1 LGFGETAQCIS
12 EAQAAVAKALVLD
25 HSLAEAQFALALLKF
40 NYEREWTEAEKAFQ
54 RAIKLNPNY
63 AESYEHYCMFLA
75 VMERSD
81 EAVAEGKRA
90 IELAPLALKTS
101 YIAGWGFWFAGQSDL
116 AKEQGHKLLEM
127 EPNFSGGYVHL
138 GVSLWGDGAYQKSLI
153 ELETAVKLGG
163 GTDIKMLLGL
173 LYGMVGEREK
183 ANQLLTEFQRLDE
196 QGIFTANHQA
206 FIYAG
211 LGEMDRAF
219 VLLEQAAE
227 RHEGV
232 LVFLKQFSSL
242 FPEFHNDS
250 RMTDLLNRIGLP
262 TDKTNQTDESL
273 EAQTVMLSTGEV
285 TSEPPAKD
293 LETENAET
301 KPTTEPPTNAKSEIQ
316 KPKSKWWLFGLLSL
330 IVFVG
335 GFFGYK
341 YFTPNKQI
349 ESIAVMPFVNESGNQ
364 DVEYLSDGMTE
375 TLINSLSQL
384 PNLSV
389 KARSSVFRYKGKEL
403 DPKKIASELNV
414 QAILT
419 GRVVQRGEQLTLSLE
434 LIDAQTEN
442 LIWSES
448 YNRKQTDLVTLQ
460 SEIALDVS
468 SKLKTKLS
476 GANEAKVT
484 KNYTANPE
492 AYKLYLKGRFYWNK
506 RTAESLKQAVE
517 FYKQAIEIDPKYA
530 LAYSGLAE
538 SYVLFPQFS
547 ISLPKDSLPQ
557 AKAAALRALE
567 LDDSLAEAHT
577 ALGEYLNYFEW
588 DRAGAEKEFR
598 RAIELNPNYATAHNW
613 LGIDLL
619 APTKRFDEAIAE
631 LKRAEELDPLSP
643 MIGANLGV
651 AILFTRQ
658 YDEAIAQYK
667 RVLSLDPNF
676 AFARFNLGGAFH
688 SKGMYTEAITE
699 YRKSLEL
706 SDNPFTKGFLAL
718 SLAKSGQRDEAI
730 ELLNQLKQE
739 SGERYI
745 PSYAVAIVYI
755 GLNEKE
761 EAKTQKRNRQPNRRP
776 MQNPKSKNRNR
787 NGGYSAC

>member
-1 LGFGETAQCIS
+1 
-12 EAQAAVAKALVLD
+12 
-25 HSLAEAQFALALLKF
+25 
-40 NYEREWTEAEKAFQ
+40 
-54 RAIKLNPNY
+54 
-63 AESYEHYCMFLA
+63 
-75 VMERSD
+75 
-81 EAVAEGKRA
+81 
-90 IELAPLALKTS
+90 
-101 YIAGWGFWFAGQSDL
+101 
-116 AKEQGHKLLEM
+116 
-127 EPNFSGGYVHL
+127 
-138 GVSLWGDGAYQKSLI
+138 
-153 ELETAVKLGG
+153 
-163 GTDIKMLLGL
+163 
-173 LYGMVGEREK
+173 
-183 ANQLLTEFQRLDE
+183 
-196 QGIFTANHQA
+196 
-206 FIYAG
+206 
-211 LGEMDRAF
+211 
-219 VLLEQAAE
+219 
-227 RHEGV
+227 
-232 LVFLKQFSSL
+232 
-242 FPEFHNDS
+242 
-250 RMTDLLNRIGLP
+250 
-262 TDKTNQTDESL
+262 
-273 EAQTVMLSTGEV
+273 
-285 TSEPPAKD
+285 
-293 LETENAET
+293 
-301 KPTTEPPTNAKSEIQ
+301 
-316 KPKSKWWLFGLLSL
+316 LLSL

-761 EAKTQKRNRQPNRRP
+761 EAFGWLEKDVAEHSFYASYYAVSPELDELRDEPRFKAMLKRMNLPE
-776 MQNPKSKNRNR
+776 
-787 NGGYSAC
+787 